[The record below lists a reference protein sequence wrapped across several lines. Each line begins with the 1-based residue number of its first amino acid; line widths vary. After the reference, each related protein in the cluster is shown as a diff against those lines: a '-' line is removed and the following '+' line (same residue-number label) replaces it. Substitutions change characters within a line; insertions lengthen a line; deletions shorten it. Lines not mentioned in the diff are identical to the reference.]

1 MKQELGNRRSG
12 SKGAESLM
20 ALLPT
25 LTVPAGLALVEILS
39 RQRLLFA
46 CLAQGSG
53 KNLVLFGLAIA
64 IIAILAVQ
72 QRAGLWL
79 IKRYPR

>member
-12 SKGAESLM
+12 SKGAGSLM

-25 LTVPAGLALVEILS
+25 PTLPGGLALVEILS

-46 CLAQGSG
+46 CLAQDSG
-53 KNLVLFGLAIA
+53 KNLVLSGLAIA

-72 QRAGLWL
+72 QRAALWL